1 MSTETGIVSAFSNF
15 PNPHVSIEGAFFDQ
29 VISVALLLFG
39 IFAVL
44 DPRNH
49 VGRGAQPALIG
60 LLVTILQIGFSLN
73 CGETRRA
80 DEHVLP

>member
-60 LLVTILQIGFSLN
+60 LLITILQIGFSLN
-73 CGETRRA
+73 CGTTA
-80 DEHVLP
+80 DRSPNNN